1 MGLYEPLNQSLAT
14 LSLRTIPMMRP
25 AMSNS
30 RHPESQRPYFEE
42 YAPLFSD
49 RKAGLR
55 GYRPDFA
62 YDSFF
67 LTPDVQFPELRNYIE
82 SLLNLARASGK
93 VPVIK
98 FCRTLGR
105 VEWFRRNFPDAA
117 HIFVMRDPRSQWM
130 SAWRLSREDDNPHH
144 LLAPIRILALHRNH
158 PLVTSVLDAMRIRA
172 EDFVLPDKHAAVC
185 KAVRKTPAQLLYR
198 GFLAFWVL
206 SSFLAYPECDM
217 TIETERLS
225 DSDFRVTTQQVI
237 DSLTGLSIDLSDAY
251 PIASLAGANDFFG
264 ANLAGADALQ
274 ALARLE
280 ALKPGGG
287 NVSRFLGEK
296 LTEQIRIAS

>member
-1 MGLYEPLNQSLAT
+1 LGLYEPLNQSLAT
-14 LSLRTIPMMRP
+14 LTLRTLPMMRP
-25 AMSNS
+25 AVSDS

-42 YAPLFSD
+42 YKPLFSD
-49 RKAGLR
+49 RKPGVR

-67 LTPDVQFPELRNYIE
+67 IAPDEQFPELRNYIE
-82 SLLNLARASGK
+82 SLLDLARADGK
-93 VPVIK
+93 VPVLK
-98 FCRTLGR
+98 FCRSLGR

-144 LLAPIRILALHRNH
+144 LLAPIRILALHHEH
-158 PLVTSVLDAMRIRA
+158 PLVALVLEALRIRA
-172 EDFVLPDKHAAVC
+172 EDFVLPDKHAAIC
-185 KAVRKTPAQLLYR
+185 KAVHRTPAQLLYR

-206 SSFLAYPECDM
+206 SSFLALPECDM

-225 DSDFRVTTQQVI
+225 AGDFRATTQEVI
-237 DSLTGLSIDLSDAY
+237 DSLTGISIDLGDAY
-251 PIASLAGANDFFG
+251 SIGNTAGFNDFFG
-264 ANLAGADALQ
+264 AHQARVDALQ

-280 ALKPGGG
+280 ELKPNRG
-287 NVSRFLGEK
+287 NAGRILGDK